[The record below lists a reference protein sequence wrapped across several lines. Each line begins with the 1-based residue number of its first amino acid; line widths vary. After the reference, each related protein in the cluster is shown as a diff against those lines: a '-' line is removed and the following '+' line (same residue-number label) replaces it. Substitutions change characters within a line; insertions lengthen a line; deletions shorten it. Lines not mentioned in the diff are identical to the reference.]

1 MANPNIVNVTE
12 IYGNTLVALATN
24 ANANSQNLVVNAA
37 NSGKLYKIN
46 ALYVSNYQGTNAA
59 EITINHRT
67 GANEFSIAS
76 TVSVAAD
83 STLVAI
89 TKDSSIYL
97 MEYGEIRVSSN
108 STTALNLFCSWDEIK

>member
-12 IYGNTLVALATN
+12 IYGNTAVQLATTG
-24 ANANSQNLVVNAA
+24 AVNLVVNA
-37 NSGKLYKIN
+37 NGSGKIYKIN
-46 ALYVSNYQGTNAA
+46 SLYVSNYEGTNARD
-59 EITINHRT
+59 ITINHVIA
-67 GANEFSIAS
+67 GNSISILS

-97 MEYGEIRVSSN
+97 MENQQIAILANVVSS
-108 STTALNLFCSWDEIK
+108 LNVICSWDEIK

>member
-12 IYGNTLVALATN
+12 IYGNTAVQLATTG
-24 ANANSQNLVVNAA
+24 AVNLVVNASG
-37 NSGKLYKIN
+37 SGKIYKIN
-46 ALYVSNYQGTNAA
+46 SLYVSNYEGTNARD
-59 EITINHRT
+59 ITINHVIA
-67 GANEFSIAS
+67 GNSISILS

-97 MEYGEIRVSSN
+97 MENQQIAILANVVSS
-108 STTALNLFCSWDEIK
+108 LNVVCSWDEIK

>member
-12 IYGNTLVALATN
+12 IYGSTAVQLATTG
-24 ANANSQNLVVNAA
+24 AVNLVVNASG
-37 NSGKLYKIN
+37 SGKIYKIN
-46 ALYVSNYQGTNAA
+46 SLYVSNYQGTNATD
-59 EITINHRT
+59 ITINHVIA
-67 GANEFSIAS
+67 GNSIAILS

-97 MEYGEIRVSSN
+97 MENQQIAILANVVSS
-108 STTALNLFCSWDEIK
+108 LNVICSWDEIK

>member
-12 IYGNTLVALATN
+12 IYGNTAVQLATT
-24 ANANSQNLVVNAA
+24 AAVNLVVNASG
-37 NSGKLYKIN
+37 SGKIYKIN
-46 ALYVSNYQGTNAA
+46 SLYVSNYEGTNARD
-59 EITINHRT
+59 ITINHVIA
-67 GANEFSIAS
+67 GNSISILS

-97 MEYGEIRVSSN
+97 MENQQIAILANVVSS
-108 STTALNLFCSWDEIK
+108 LNVICSWDEIK

>member
-12 IYGNTLVALATN
+12 IYGNTAVQLATTG
-24 ANANSQNLVVNAA
+24 AVNLVVNASG
-37 NSGKLYKIN
+37 SGKIYKIN
-46 ALYVSNYQGTNAA
+46 ALYVSNYEGTNARD
-59 EITINHRT
+59 ITINHVIA
-67 GANEFSIAS
+67 GNSIAILS

-97 MEYGEIRVSSN
+97 MENQQIAILANVVSS
-108 STTALNLFCSWDEIK
+108 LNVICSWDEIK

>member
-12 IYGNTLVALATN
+12 IYGNTAVQLATTG
-24 ANANSQNLVVNAA
+24 AVNLVVNASG
-37 NSGKLYKIN
+37 SGKIYKIN
-46 ALYVSNYQGTNAA
+46 ALYVSNYEGTNSRD
-59 EITINHRT
+59 ITINHVIA
-67 GANEFSIAS
+67 GNSISILS

-97 MEYGEIRVSSN
+97 MENQQIAILANVVSS
-108 STTALNLFCSWDEIK
+108 LNVICSWDEIK

>member
-12 IYGNTLVALATN
+12 IYGNTAVQLATTG
-24 ANANSQNLVVNAA
+24 AVNLVVNASG
-37 NSGKLYKIN
+37 SGKIYKIN
-46 ALYVSNYQGTNAA
+46 SLYVSNYEGTNARD
-59 EITINHRT
+59 ITINHVIA
-67 GANEFSIAS
+67 GNSISLLS

-97 MEYGEIRVSSN
+97 MENQQIAILANVVSS
-108 STTALNLFCSWDEIK
+108 LNVVCSWDEIK